1 MEEEEEA
8 AQLKEKQRLAGLA
21 KYRKRN
27 LQQKNYE
34 ETLSIKAQRKLR
46 EKDLFEYNNTKN
58 EIENENEENFVSSS
72 ASSAISILKEEGNAL
87 KTMEMVFD
95 DQHEQAVIK
104 MQSIAR
110 RRQSTVRVDKIRLSI
125 IDNEMQEKK
134 EEKEAEEKKKNEEKK
149 ENVAKRNQEKED
161 GEIEQAVIC
170 IQSTMRS
177 KKSRQRVGHMRQERK
192 ASLKIQAIQR
202 GNQGRQKVKHL
213 QQQKQKQKQ
222 QQMVQEEERRT
233 KIEKE
238 KKEKEFLLNT
248 TDATVQENN
257 NDNDEADEDYGD
269 TFEEEDAT
277 NQATPMKKK
286 KDPNDPLEHSLTESE
301 LSIPTKGSP
310 IKNGTW
316 NTKNKKIKKKKK
328 EKKIKK

>member
-1 MEEEEEA
+1 
-8 AQLKEKQRLAGLA
+8 
-21 KYRKRN
+21 
-27 LQQKNYE
+27 
-34 ETLSIKAQRKLR
+34 
-46 EKDLFEYNNTKN
+46 
-58 EIENENEENFVSSS
+58 
-72 ASSAISILKEEGNAL
+72 
-87 KTMEMVFD
+87 
-95 DQHEQAVIK
+95 
-104 MQSIAR
+104 
-110 RRQSTVRVDKIRLSI
+110 
-125 IDNEMQEKK
+125 
-134 EEKEAEEKKKNEEKK
+134 
-149 ENVAKRNQEKED
+149 
-161 GEIEQAVIC
+161 
-170 IQSTMRS
+170 MRS

-222 QQMVQEEERRT
+222 MVQEEERRK

-277 NQATPMKKK
+277 NQVTPMKKK

-316 NTKNKKIKKKKK
+316 KQKKKKIKKKKK